1 MSLSAL
7 NCWRSGSIESL
18 RTATGS
24 EAWREELCSR
34 LEAQPAPNR
43 HVSSTIIAALENHGA
58 TTHSCSFRCSRDI
71 LGNLFPY
78 EMQILIFITDSFKI
92 NPKPCA
98 RLQGQGRTCEY
109 PRCERQILLFLPQ
122 RHSSQMHAYLA
133 RLQPPHVCVSS
144 LKRKICG
151 LAPAVCLNPY
161 LHAPSGGGNSSPYF
175 FPISITRGMSCCC
188 CGLSAPISSKNPSKP
203 DGVMTHMSRP
213 GVLPR

>member
-1 MSLSAL
+1 IV
-7 NCWRSGSIESL
+7 C
-18 RTATGS
+18 ATYVGTCQDDKQGF
-24 EAWREELCSR
+24 ANI
-34 LEAQPAPNR
+34 Q
-43 HVSSTIIAALENHGA
+43 GA
-58 TTHSCSFRCSRDI
+58 NAKYSCFCHSVTRRKCTHTR
-71 LGNLFPY
+71 P
-78 EMQILIFITDSFKI
+78 
-92 NPKPCA
+92 
-98 RLQGQGRTCEY
+98 
-109 PRCERQILLFLPQ
+109 
-122 RHSSQMHAYLA
+122 